1 MTKIILIILCILF
14 PLSAFGQLRQ
24 GYVGQAEVPKGVSA
38 RDFGAKGDGVA
49 DDTAAIQKA
58 LDSLTGGGV
67 VNLPAGAYRITDS
80 LKVPQGATLLGE
92 GARWENSATRL
103 VIEKPGFV
111 GVRLSHAASVKGL
124 AILYPNNTDNA
135 NPTEYPPAIQLDGI
149 NPSVENIVFS
159 NAWIGIS
166 TPPGGGNAGQG
177 LFRDLTGFVHHCGMH
192 LSGCRDVNRILDVHW
207 FVGGRD
213 TPGKQSYYRKNR
225 VGFEFGDVDGV
236 LMDRC
241 FIIGGKAFLHQ
252 LAIKDTPDGTPA
264 PAHSLGFQI
273 DECWIEDVDA
283 GFIFEGACGFTIN
296 SSNILVRENGVGV
309 KVDANSL
316 FYNAVIEGVQ
326 VRGFGKPFV
335 GFEYDCRN
343 PHPRNR
349 LVIGDC
355 QVTDGAPSVHLK
367 SGAQRAQI
375 HDCHLTG
382 VAGKPAILVDK
393 GADLFTITNNILN
406 GTIEDHSTTEKKTV
420 SGNVIESDLP

>member
-14 PLSAFGQLRQ
+14 PMSAL
-24 GYVGQAEVPKGVSA
+24 ADVPKGVSA

-135 NPTEYPPAIQLDGI
+135 NPTEYPPAIELDGI

-159 NAWIGIS
+159 NAWIGVS

-177 LFRDLTGFVHHCGMH
+177 MFRDLTGFVHHRGIH

-207 FVGGRD
+207 FVGGKD
-213 TPGKQSYYRKNR
+213 TAGKQSYYRKNR

-241 FIIGGKAFLHQ
+241 FIIGGKTFFHQ
-252 LAIKDTPDGTPA
+252 LPVKDNKE

-296 SSNILVRENGVGV
+296 SSNILVRENGVGI

-335 GFEYDCRN
+335 GFEYDCHN

-349 LVIGDC
+349 LAISDC
-355 QVTDGAPSVHLK
+355 QVTDGAPSIHLK

-393 GADLFTITNNILN
+393 GADLFTITNNVLN
-406 GTIEDHSTTEKKTV
+406 EMIEDNSATENKTV
-420 SGNVIESDLP
+420 SGNVIETGLP